1 MFESW
6 QHVPRWL
13 RLSLSFPLFFL
24 NGWLLFILIGYLEPL
39 GTILTTATLFAFL
52 LNFPIRLLEQRG
64 LKRGWATALVFLLA
78 LIIIAVLGLILIP
91 IIITQLTE
99 FLKNLPQWLDSGNE
113 QFNYLKKWAISHKI
127 PLDVQ
132 QVVTQ
137 LADKFS
143 SLLNS
148 LGNQV
153 LEVVTGTIGTIL
165 NILFVFV
172 LTIFLVL
179 TGEDIWRG
187 LLSWIPTPW
196 DERIQVSLKQT
207 FEKYF
212 ATQGILAIILS
223 IAQTMV
229 FGILQIPYALLFGLT
244 IGLTTLIPY
253 ASALTII
260 IISAFLMFQNFQ
272 LGLTALILTIVVG
285 QINDNIL
292 APKLVGGMTGL
303 NPFWIII
310 ALFIG
315 GKIAGILGLLI
326 AVPFTSVLKTNI
338 DILRYSPELK
348 EPDN

>member
-1 MFESW
+1 M
-6 QHVPRWL
+6 L
-13 RLSLSFPLFFL
+13 RLSLSFTLFFL

-39 GTILTTATLFAFL
+39 VTILTTATLFAFF

-64 LKRGWATALVFLLA
+64 LKRGWATALVFLFA
-78 LIIIAVLGLILIP
+78 LIIIAVLALILIP
-91 IIITQLTE
+91 IINTQLTE

-113 QFNYLKKWAISHKI
+113 QLNYLKKWAISQQLPI
-127 PLDVQ
+127 DVQ

-165 NILFVFV
+165 NILFVLV

-187 LLSWIPTPW
+187 ILSWIPTPW
-196 DERIQVSLKQT
+196 DERIQVSVKQT

-212 ATQGILAIILS
+212 ATQAILAIILS
-223 IAQTMV
+223 VAQTIV
-229 FGILQIPYALLFGLT
+229 FAILQIPYALLFGFT

-253 ASALTII
+253 ASALTIL

-272 LGLTALILTIVVG
+272 LGLTALILTIIVG

-292 APKLVGGMTGL
+292 APKLMGGMTGL

-315 GKIAGILGLLI
+315 GKVAGILGLLI
-326 AVPFTSVLKTNI
+326 AVPLASVLKTNI
-338 DILRYSPELK
+338 DILREPPELK
-348 EPDN
+348 EPDKASEDLTE

>member
-78 LIIIAVLGLILIP
+78 LMIIAVLGLILIP

-99 FLKNLPQWLDSGNE
+99 FLKNLPQWLDSGNA
-113 QFNYLKKWAISHKI
+113 QLNYFKEWAISHKI

-223 IAQTMV
+223 VAQTMV

-253 ASALTII
+253 ASGLTII

-303 NPFWIII
+303 YPFWIII